1 MSSYLEDV
9 ARLRQEAAQRQI
21 ENVQYEVRRL
31 RDEVLEAERLASEA
45 SAAGD
50 MDTAL
55 AYADMANT
63 AEQQY
68 IAFASQL
75 PQQPQQIDP
84 TVAEFAG
91 QFRPWIEKHG
101 QRAIEGLSMAHAY
114 ATRPRTGS
122 NNPGLHGMGLQYGS
136 EAYKSAIK
144 NLLQM
149 YGADHGIPFD
159 PNSEMI
165 GPDEAARI
173 SGCSPREYNEGVRK
187 MMAEGRDSASGQGA
201 MWDRNVG

>member
-1 MSSYLEDV
+1 MSSYREDI
-9 ARLRQEAAQRQI
+9 AQLRAEAAQRQI

-50 MDTAL
+50 RDTAL
-55 AYADMANT
+55 SYAEWANT
-63 AEQQY
+63 AEQNY
-68 IAFASQL
+68 IAAASQL
-75 PQQPQQIDP
+75 PPQPQQIDP
-84 TVAEFAG
+84 TVAEFA
-91 QFRPWIEKHG
+91 QQYRPWIEKHG
-101 QRAIEGLSMAHAY
+101 QRAIEGLSLAHNY
-114 ATRPRTGS
+114 AIRPRTGS
-122 NNPGLHGMGLQYGS
+122 ANPAMNGMGLQYGS
-136 EAYKSAIK
+136 EQYKSAIK
-144 NLLQM
+144 DLLTM

-187 MMAEGRDSASGQGA
+187 MISEGRDSASEQGA

>member
-1 MSSYLEDV
+1 MPSYREDI
-9 ARLRQEAAQRQI
+9 AQLRAEAAQRQI

-50 MDTAL
+50 RDTAL
-55 AYADMANT
+55 SYAEWANT
-63 AEQQY
+63 AEQNY
-68 IAFASQL
+68 IAAASQL

-84 TVAEFAG
+84 TVAEFA
-91 QFRPWIEKHG
+91 QQYRPWIEKHG

-122 NNPGLHGMGLQYGS
+122 NNPAMNGMGLQYGS
-136 EAYKSAIK
+136 EQYKSAIK
-144 NLLQM
+144 DLLSM

-159 PNSEMI
+159 PSTEMI

-173 SGCSPREYNEGVRK
+173 SGCSPAEYNRGVRK
-187 MMAEGRDSASGQGA
+187 MYSEGRDSASEQGA
-201 MWDRNVG
+201 QWDRDVG